1 MARGSAIGPTWP
13 GITFDYSGCRVLVTG
28 GSSGIGRAIAGAYA
42 AAGAEVTITG
52 TRGSV
57 GEYTQDLSAF
67 GYLQLDTRDREAI
80 YAVADTLPAMDMLV
94 NSAGTAFP
102 DGRDEYEP
110 EAFETSLRINLSG
123 AFHMACACRE
133 KLARSEHPGGAGILS
148 IASMTSFFGIGMIP
162 GYGASKAGLVQMTKT
177 LAIAWA
183 KEGIRVYAVA
193 AGLTR
198 TNLTA
203 AMMDMPDML
212 KPYLERTPA
221 GRVAEPEDIAGA
233 ALFLSSPAAA
243 YITGHTLVVDG
254 GFSIM
259 G

>member
-1 MARGSAIGPTWP
+1 MAATVPGPTWP
-13 GITFDYSGCRVLVTG
+13 GIKFDYSGRRVLVTG
-28 GSSGIGRAIAGAYA
+28 GSSGIGLAIASAYA

-52 TRGSV
+52 RRESAS
-57 GEYTQDLSAF
+57 EYERDLSPF
-67 GYLQLDTRDREAI
+67 RYLQLDTRDRDGI
-80 YAVADTLPAMDMLV
+80 QAVADAQPALDILV

-110 EAFETSLRINLSG
+110 DAFEDSLRINLSG
-123 AFHMACACRE
+123 AFHLACACRE
-133 KLARSEHPGGAGILS
+133 KLAQSEMPGGAGILS
-148 IASMTSFFGIGMIP
+148 IASMTSFFGIAMIP
-162 GYGASKAGLVQMTKT
+162 GYGASKAGIVQMTKT

-198 TNLTA
+198 TNLTTD
-203 AMMDMPDML
+203 MMEMPEML
-212 KPYLERTPA
+212 KPHLDRTPA

-233 ALFLSSPAAA
+233 ALFLSSAAAA

-254 GFSIM
+254 GFSIA